1 MKTNTKF
8 TAAVLAVLVS
18 GAWAQTTVPTSSQL
32 ELEKQRI
39 ELQRKKLFDAN
50 NPATQPRPS
59 ALPSAEAMQTEA
71 RKVETQR
78 KEVFDANNPATK
90 NAKNSFPNIATP
102 EPSGVDIQA
111 LAKRYEKRADARKM
125 DDLMIFVSFT
135 MPPESLKR
143 VVAQAYKVGGTVVLN
158 GFKDNSLKATALAI
172 KGLGEAS
179 GNVVINPNAFTK
191 YKVKAV
197 PAVVLA
203 KADSLDQIDP
213 DGCALPDTYVSVA
226 GDVSLDYS
234 LEKMA
239 QRDPHFAEL
248 ADRYNRQLKGRQ

>member
-1 MKTNTKF
+1 MKKNTIF
-8 TAAVLAVLVS
+8 TVAMLAAVVS
-18 GAWAQTTVPTSSQL
+18 SAWAQTTVPTGSPL
-32 ELEKQRI
+32 EIEKQRI
-39 ELQRKKLFDAN
+39 ELQRKKLFDAS
-50 NPATQPRPS
+50 NPATQPK
-59 ALPSAEAMQTEA
+59 AFVLPSTAAMQTEMQ
-71 RKVETQR
+71 KVEVQR
-78 KEVFDANNPATK
+78 KDVFDPNNPATK

-102 EPSGVDIQA
+102 ETSGVDIQA
-111 LAKRYEKRADARKM
+111 LAKRYEKRADARKV

-191 YKVKAV
+191 YKVKSV

-203 KADSLDQIDP
+203 KADSLEQIDP
-213 DGCALPDTYVSVA
+213 DGCALPDAYVSVA

-234 LEKMA
+234 LEQMA
-239 QRDPHFAEL
+239 QRDPKFAEL
-248 ADRYNRQLKGRQ
+248 ANRYNRQLKGR